1 MLANVGQE
9 HPAERIFV
17 QRHRARDLISLRTVL
32 FQKHHVPPGRCTE
45 MSGVVVRI
53 SRPNEAVIRHLVP
66 FFARD
71 FASLTS
77 NANSRVGKK
86 SYFNVIAHVGVL
98 PLIRTLNA
106 FANHRLSIFPSKP
119 SPPPALPQAATA
131 AGGSGCK
138 LVGPPFG

>member
-9 HPAERIFV
+9 HPAEWIFV
-17 QRHRARDLISLRTVL
+17 QRHRTRDLISFRTVL

-53 SRPNEAVIRHLVP
+53 SRPNEAVIRHVVP

-71 FASLTS
+71 FASLTAD
-77 NANSRVGKK
+77 ANRGIREESH
-86 SYFNVIAHVGVL
+86 FDVIAHVGML

-119 SPPPALPQAATA
+119 
-131 AGGSGCK
+131 
-138 LVGPPFG
+138 